1 MLNLI
6 KKDIMTIFTSKWGI
20 LAYFIGVPLVIL
32 LFRNKDVISTYIIG
46 MFAATLINLFSK
58 EDLKGNLNVLIA
70 SLPIKKHQIVIS
82 RYISVYILFSISSG
96 YVVLMMYILGKL
108 GMYSAVDQINPDGI
122 KLIIGVAIIALSISI
137 PLSLF
142 LKRDLGVSFLVVAWS
157 LNRAGS
163 YLSNNGVGS
172 FALSKSGNSIL
183 IITVFIAFTFS
194 IVGSLLEY
202 KHIEF

>member
-137 PLSLF
+137 PISLF
-142 LKRDLGVSFLVVAWS
+142 LSRDLGISFFVVAWI
-157 LNRAGS
+157 LNRAGV
-163 YLSNNGVGS
+163 YLSDNGEGS

-183 IITVFIAFTFS
+183 IITVFIAFTLS